1 MSDDPLLR
9 VFDAEPEETATLVEP
24 EAAEEPEAA
33 VVEEPKPVV
42 VEEAPA
48 PKKRGRLTKSK
59 PAAKKKATKKK
70 VAKKVKEPS
79 RLLEVDEVLSA
90 TAIIAKCGCNSAD
103 IHEACSRGEVV
114 STYVK
119 CEDSGSFQ
127 FKYKG
132 A

>member
-1 MSDDPLLR
+1 MSDPLLR
-9 VFDAEPEETATLVEP
+9 VFEASPEETPVPAEPEV
-24 EAAEEPEAA
+24 A
-33 VVEEPKPVV
+33 VVEAPEPVE

-48 PKKRGRLTKSK
+48 PKKR
-59 PAAKKKATKKK
+59 AAKKRATKKQ
-70 VAKKVKEPS
+70 ATKKVKEPS

-90 TAIIAKCGCNSAD
+90 TAIIAKCGCSSAD

-114 STYVK
+114 STYSK

-132 A
+132 V